1 MGTGLSLARLNDVL
15 TFSSTVT
22 NGGNIVSPFIDTSKS
37 VSRVAD
43 SLTLTGPAP
52 EDLIVAVQSSNV
64 KTSTSVQGI
73 AGDPVPAIQT
83 IDIPANLQM
92 SDTVSFD
99 IPGMNFT
106 GPLYVTGAQ
115 SVVDLSSILQNKI
128 NNSGVTLKPT
138 VSYDSGKNQLI
149 VTFADNGYKPLVVST
164 IIRGNQQPVAVTVNS
179 ENNGVKIGSG
189 IAEVQTLQSTLPISV
204 GDTFNVTMKLS
215 PNDTGLQSFDV
226 KIGTIPTTQDFVN
239 NLNKQ
244 IALKVGINVSGGL
257 PAAPTPDWPVWASN
271 DNGVITVKWRDVG
284 DVPPVSVAQT
294 NDISTVKRSLIA
306 SYPTDLSRS
315 NPVTPDFTVKVVA
328 PGKVELFD
336 KTSGVSLA
344 TRNYTVGQPIEYLGM
359 SFTINGDASV
369 GDTYSVLTDPTR
381 TGDNRNAVLLGA
393 LQGKDALGANSGT
406 FQDIY
411 AAMSTQLSATAQ
423 AANDTSTSSQ
433 AAVASLQSAYDGKT
447 GVSLDTEAA
456 NLLRFQQA
464 YQASAEV
471 INTAKALFD
480 AIYKIM

>member
-1 MGTGLSLARLNDVL
+1 M
-15 TFSSTVT
+15 
-22 NGGNIVSPFIDTSKS
+22 
-37 VSRVAD
+37 
-43 SLTLTGPAP
+43 P

-64 KTSTSVQGI
+64 KTATSVQGI

-83 IDIPANLQM
+83 IDVPLNLQM
-92 SDTVSFD
+92 SDSVSFD
-99 IPGMNFT
+99 IPGLNFT
-106 GPLYVTGAQ
+106 GPLYITGAQ

-138 VSYDSGKNQLI
+138 VSYDSGKNQLV
-149 VTFADNGYKPLVVST
+149 VTFADDGYKPMIKST
-164 IIRGNQQPVAVTVNS
+164 IIRGNQQPQALIVNS
-179 ENNGVKIGSG
+179 ENNGVKPGSG
-189 IAEVQTLQSTLPISV
+189 LAEVQTLQSTLPISV

-215 PNDTGLQSFDV
+215 PNDPGLKSFNI
-226 KIGTIPTTQDFVN
+226 KIGTVPTTQDFVN
-239 NLNKQ
+239 NLNRQ
-244 IALKVGINVSGGL
+244 IAQAAKINVSGGL
-257 PAAPTPDWPVWASN
+257 PSVPTPDWPVWVSN

-284 DVPPVSVAQT
+284 DVSPVSVAQT

-306 SYPTDLSRS
+306 SYPTDLSRK
-315 NPVTPDFTVKVVA
+315 NPVAPDFTVKVIA
-328 PGKVELFD
+328 PNKIELFD
-336 KTSGVSLA
+336 KASGVSLA
-344 TRNYTVGQPIEYLGM
+344 TRNYTVGVPVDYMGM
-359 SFTINGDASV
+359 SFSINGNASV
-369 GDTYSVLTDPTR
+369 GDSYSIVTDATR
-381 TGDNRNAVLLGA
+381 TGDNRNAVLLGN
-393 LQGKDALGANSGT
+393 LQRQDALGENSGT

-411 AAMSTQLSATAQ
+411 AAMSTQLSSTAQ

-433 AAVASLQSAYDGKT
+433 AAVASLKAAYDGKT

>member
-1 MGTGLSLARLNDVL
+1 
-15 TFSSTVT
+15 
-22 NGGNIVSPFIDTSKS
+22 
-37 VSRVAD
+37 
-43 SLTLTGPAP
+43 
-52 EDLIVAVQSSNV
+52 
-64 KTSTSVQGI
+64 
-73 AGDPVPAIQT
+73 
-83 IDIPANLQM
+83 
-92 SDTVSFD
+92 
-99 IPGMNFT
+99 
-106 GPLYVTGAQ
+106 
-115 SVVDLSSILQNKI
+115 
-128 NNSGVTLKPT
+128 
-138 VSYDSGKNQLI
+138 
-149 VTFADNGYKPLVVST
+149 
-164 IIRGNQQPVAVTVNS
+164 
-179 ENNGVKIGSG
+179 
-189 IAEVQTLQSTLPISV
+189 
-204 GDTFNVTMKLS
+204 MKLS
-215 PNDTGLQSFDV
+215 PNDTALQSFDV

-244 IALKVGINVSGGL
+244 IALKAGINVSGGL
-257 PAAPTPDWPVWASN
+257 PVSPTPEWPVWASN

-306 SYPTDLSRS
+306 SYPTDLSRT

-344 TRNYTVGQPIEYLGM
+344 TRNYTIGQPVEYLGM
-359 SFTINGDASV
+359 SFTINGNASV

-411 AAMSTQLSATAQ
+411 AAMSTQLSSTAQ

>member
-1 MGTGLSLARLNDVL
+1 
-15 TFSSTVT
+15 
-22 NGGNIVSPFIDTSKS
+22 
-37 VSRVAD
+37 
-43 SLTLTGPAP
+43 
-52 EDLIVAVQSSNV
+52 
-64 KTSTSVQGI
+64 
-73 AGDPVPAIQT
+73 
-83 IDIPANLQM
+83 
-92 SDTVSFD
+92 
-99 IPGMNFT
+99 MNFT

-149 VTFADNGYKPLVVST
+149 VTFADNGYKPLVVSNT
-164 IIRGNQQPVAVTVNS
+164 IRGNQQPVSNTVHSVND
-179 ENNGVKIGSG
+179 GIKPGSG
-189 IAEVQTLQSTLPISV
+189 ISEVQTLQSTLPISV

-226 KIGTIPTTQDFVN
+226 KVGTIPTTQDFVN
-239 NLNKQ
+239 NLNRQ
-244 IALKVGINVSGGL
+244 IAIKAGINVSGGL
-257 PAAPTPDWPVWASN
+257 PASPTAEWPVWASN
-271 DNGVITVKWRDVG
+271 DNGVITLKWRDMG
-284 DVPPVSVAQT
+284 NVPPVSVSQT
-294 NDISTVKRSLIA
+294 NDISSVKRSLIA
-306 SYPTDLSRS
+306 SYPSNLART
-315 NPVTPDFTVKVVA
+315 NPVTPDFTVKVIA
-328 PGKVELFD
+328 PGKIELFD
-336 KTSGVSLA
+336 KASGASLA
-344 TRNYTVGQPIEYLGM
+344 TRNYTVGEPVNYLGM
-359 SFTINGDASV
+359 SFTINGNASV
-369 GDTYSVLTDPTR
+369 GDSYSILTDPTR
-381 TGDNRNAVLLGA
+381 TGDNRNAVLLVA
-393 LQGKDALGANSGT
+393 LQGKDAFGVNSGS

-411 AAMSTQLSATAQ
+411 AAMSTQLSSTAQ

>member
-1 MGTGLSLARLNDVL
+1 M
-15 TFSSTVT
+15 
-22 NGGNIVSPFIDTSKS
+22 
-37 VSRVAD
+37 
-43 SLTLTGPAP
+43 
-52 EDLIVAVQSSNV
+52 
-64 KTSTSVQGI
+64 
-73 AGDPVPAIQT
+73 
-83 IDIPANLQM
+83 
-92 SDTVSFD
+92 
-99 IPGMNFT
+99 
-106 GPLYVTGAQ
+106 
-115 SVVDLSSILQNKI
+115 
-128 NNSGVTLKPT
+128 
-138 VSYDSGKNQLI
+138 
-149 VTFADNGYKPLVVST
+149 
-164 IIRGNQQPVAVTVNS
+164 
-179 ENNGVKIGSG
+179 
-189 IAEVQTLQSTLPISV
+189 
-204 GDTFNVTMKLS
+204 
-215 PNDTGLQSFDV
+215 
-226 KIGTIPTTQDFVN
+226 
-239 NLNKQ
+239 
-244 IALKVGINVSGGL
+244 SGGL
-257 PAAPTPDWPVWASN
+257 PTSPTPEWPAWVSN

-306 SYPTDLSRS
+306 SYPADLART
-315 NPVTPDFTVKVVA
+315 NPVTPDFTVKVTA

-344 TRNYTVGQPIEYLGM
+344 TRNYTIGQPVEYLGM